1 MRKKPELFPNSE
13 KVLELRGVHK
23 RYGEATVLDGIDL
36 RVDEGQVVT
45 LIGASGSGKST
56 LLRCVNLLETV
67 DDGEILLEGT
77 DIADPR
83 LKPGPAPAR
92 ARSPAPRPP
101 ARGPAPT

>member
-13 KVLELRGVHK
+13 KVLELRGVVK
-23 RYGEATVLDGIDL
+23 RYGEATVLDGVDL

-67 DDGEILLEGT
+67 DDG
-77 DIADPR
+77 ADP
-83 LKPGPAPAR
+83 PGRHRHRRPAAEAR
-92 ARSPAPRPP
+92 RPRSGGWRSSS
-101 ARGPAPT
+101 RRSTCSRT